1 MSFYKTSKFKYAQNF
16 IFGAGAAIVLIG
28 AATKLTH
35 AHFIISA
42 DLWILI
48 GLGTEAV
55 LFLLS
60 GLVPPHDDYHWEK
73 LYPGLNDHEANI
85 TPLTAGGASSS
96 KSLTK
101 AMDEALKDAKIEHEL
116 LSRLGESMKS
126 LSNNVSKMSE
136 VADVAAA
143 TSAYTESAKS
153 AADALASVK
162 TAYTSAAG
170 AMSKLASA
178 SEDSGKYH
186 EQVQI
191 VTKNLAALNAVYE
204 LELKD
209 TDTHLK
215 AMNKFY
221 GNISLAMQNLDSS
234 ISDSEKYKNQINSLA
249 SNLEKLNNV
258 YGNMLSA
265 MRN

>member
-1 MSFYKTSKFKYAQNF
+1 MAFYKTAKFKYAQNLV
-16 IFGAGAAIVLIG
+16 FGAGAAIVLIG

-35 AHFIISA
+35 IHFIISA

-48 GLGTEAV
+48 GLGTEAL
-55 LFLLS
+55 LFLFS
-60 GLVPPHDDYHWEK
+60 GLVPPHEDYYWEK
-73 LYPGLNDHEANI
+73 LYPGLNDFDSPLGAAAVGAAGSGKSITKSLDDALKNANI
-85 TPLTAGGASSS
+85 EHSLLTS
-96 KSLTK
+96 
-101 AMDEALKDAKIEHEL
+101 
-116 LSRLGESMKS
+116 LGENMKK
-126 LSNNVSKMSE
+126 LSANVSSMSS
-136 VADVAAA
+136 VADVASA
-143 TSAYTESAKS
+143 TGSFTQNANA

-162 TAYTSAAG
+162 GAYSSAAT

-221 GNISLAMQNLDSS
+221 GNISIAMQNLEGSIADS
-234 ISDSEKYKNQINSLA
+234 DKYKTQISSLA
-249 SNLEKLNNV
+249 SNLEKLNGV

>member
-1 MSFYKTSKFKYAQNF
+1 MSFYKTSKFKYAQNLV
-16 IFGAGAAIVLIG
+16 FGAGAAIVLIG

-85 TPLTAGGASSS
+85 SPLTSPASSG

-101 AMDEALKDAKIEHEL
+101 SMDEALKDAKIEHEL

-143 TSAYTESAKS
+143 TSAYTENARS

-162 TAYTSAAG
+162 TAYSSAAG
-170 AMSKLASA
+170 AMAKLATA

-221 GNISLAMQNLDSS
+221 GNISLAMQNLESS
-234 ISDSEKYKNQINSLA
+234 IGDSEKYKVQINSLA